1 MKLIKFV
8 EMRLVISRKNT
19 VYQSILYKPYKP
31 FYNVSGFFKMLTL
44 FDPLILC
51 LGHYA
56 EIVIRCE
63 EKLHTVDSI
72 SCQCMV
78 YLCCFYIL
86 EYYA

>member
-1 MKLIKFV
+1 
-8 EMRLVISRKNT
+8 
-19 VYQSILYKPYKP
+19 
-31 FYNVSGFFKMLTL
+31 MLTL

-78 YLCCFYIL
+78 YLCYFYIL